1 MDQESEKPHP
11 ALIPFGIG
19 KRDCLGRSLAKME
32 LFMFLSAFLVHWF
45 EFEWTSKGIPNI
57 DDCHVGV
64 TRMPMP
70 FASKIKCRSRVSFF
84 LNIRQNKDRNTL
96 QNETPCIIMSIGR
109 MWH

>member
-1 MDQESEKPHP
+1 MIAFALTEVLHDPKHFPNPYEFKPERFLNVDQESGKLVFKPHP

-32 LFMFLSAFLVHWF
+32 LFLFLSALLHQF
-45 EFEWTSKGIPNI
+45 EFESTSKGIPNI

-70 FASKIKCRSRVSFF
+70 FASKIKCRS
-84 LNIRQNKDRNTL
+84 
-96 QNETPCIIMSIGR
+96 
-109 MWH
+109 